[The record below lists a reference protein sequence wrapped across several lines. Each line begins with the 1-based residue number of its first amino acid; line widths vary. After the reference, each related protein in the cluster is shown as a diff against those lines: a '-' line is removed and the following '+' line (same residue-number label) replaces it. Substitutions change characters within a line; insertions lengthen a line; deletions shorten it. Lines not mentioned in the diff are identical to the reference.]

1 MLRSPMLS
9 ILTACLLTFG
19 MAACSRGSEATDTDA
34 APPVAS
40 GLISANTPAPP
51 AAEDANGGAIERDA
65 DNRPLGYD
73 LLGHKLPQFTATMA
87 DGQAFDSSVLNRWM
101 IIQVWGVWCGD
112 SMRDAPYAAALATA
126 IEQDPDLYFL
136 SIHVPEN
143 AASTSDEDLYG
154 EYGSV
159 SAYFAD
165 KGYSYPTV
173 LDTDASIRDLLQISW
188 TPSYI
193 LISPDGVIRGFRT
206 DLSVAGGEPVK
217 DFLKDVARVKGE
229 VRKAE
234 FGGTPLPATIGPEGT
249 MRLTGETPFTLDAMK
264 AAFPGHE
271 ILTDRAFSGDQ
282 AYPVFL
288 IQSIATPDAPSRL
301 VYVVEPDWTLGKVR
315 SVVTRNPA
323 VTGPYGGTVGTMKLK
338 DLTREARARCTLQ
351 PGPNDS
357 LFICASNTTAP
368 RFIRAFGAGGDFDG
382 KLDDASPEYQEEAVL
397 LEMKFIP
404 QPVPANK

>member
-1 MLRSPMLS
+1 MIRTVTLGALA
-9 ILTACLLTFG
+9 LVL
-19 MAACSRGSEATDTDA
+19 AACSADK
-34 APPVAS
+34 APSPQAETS
-40 GLISANTPAPP
+40 TGPIGIITANPTPPT
-51 AAEDANGGAIERDA
+51 AAEDSEEAVTGGAHDRPIEYA
-65 DNRPLGYD
+65 
-73 LLGHKLPQFTATMA
+73 LLGQPFPQFTATMA

-101 IIQVWGVWCGD
+101 VIQVWGVWCGD
-112 SMRDAPYAAALATA
+112 SKRDGPYAAALATA

-143 AASTSDEDLYG
+143 ATSTSDKDMYG
-154 EYGSV
+154 KHGSV
-159 SAYFAD
+159 SAYFAE
-165 KGYSYPTV
+165 KGYSYPVV
-173 LDTDASIRDLLQISW
+173 LDTDASIRDLLKINW

-217 DFLKDVARVKGE
+217 DFLKDVARVKGD
-229 VRKAE
+229 VRKAQ

-249 MRLTGETPFTLDAMK
+249 MRLTGETMFTLDAMK

-288 IQSIATPDAPSRL
+288 VQTIATPNEPSRL
-301 VYVVEPDWTLGKVR
+301 VYVVEPDWTLGNVG

-323 VTGPYGGTVGTMKLK
+323 VTGPYGASVGKMKLK
-338 DLTREARARCTLQ
+338 DLTKEARARCTLQ
-351 PGPNDS
+351 PGPVDS
-357 LFICASNTTAP
+357 FFICPSNTEPP

-382 KLDDASPEYQEEAVL
+382 RLDDASPAYQEEAVL

-404 QPVPANK
+404 QPATINK

>member
-1 MLRSPMLS
+1 MIRMLTIGALALS
-9 ILTACLLTFG
+9 L
-19 MAACSRGSEATDTDA
+19 AACSADKSAVPETAADKTTRLITANPPSNASADLPHDDDA
-34 APPVAS
+34 AH
-40 GLISANTPAPP
+40 GDH
-51 AAEDANGGAIERDA
+51 E
-65 DNRPLGYD
+65 RPLEYA
-73 LLGHKLPQFTATMA
+73 LLGEKFPQFTATMS

-101 IIQVWGVWCGD
+101 VIQVWGVWCGD
-112 SMRDAPYAAALATA
+112 SKRDAPYAAALATA

-136 SIHVPEN
+136 SIHVPQN
-143 AASTSDEDLYG
+143 AESTSDADMYE

-159 SAYFAD
+159 SAYFAE

-173 LDTDASIRDLLQISW
+173 LDTDGRIRDLLKITW

-193 LISPDGVIRGFRT
+193 LISPDGVVRAFRT
-206 DLSVAGGEPVK
+206 DLSVDDGEPVK

-249 MRLTGETPFTLDAMK
+249 MRLKGETPFTLDAMK

-271 ILTDRAFSGDQ
+271 ILTDRAFAGDQ

-288 IQSIATPDAPSRL
+288 IQTIATSNEPSRL
-301 VYVVEPDWTLGKVR
+301 VYVVEPDWTLGNVG

-323 VTGPYGGTVGTMKLK
+323 VTGPYGGTIGKMKLK
-338 DLTREARARCTLQ
+338 DLTSEARARCTLQ
-351 PGPNDS
+351 PGPIDS
-357 LFICASNTTAP
+357 LFICPSNMESP

-382 KLDDASPEYQEEAVL
+382 RLDDASPEYQEEAVL

-404 QPVPANK
+404 QPATANK

>member
-1 MLRSPMLS
+1 MIRTLTIATLALS
-9 ILTACLLTFG
+9 L
-19 MAACSRGSEATDTDA
+19 AACSAGKSTAPDSAPDNAARLITTTPPPPASQDVSTDA
-34 APPVAS
+34 AS
-40 GLISANTPAPP
+40 SHDGHDRPAEY
-51 AAEDANGGAIERDA
+51 A
-65 DNRPLGYD
+65 
-73 LLGHKLPQFTATMA
+73 LLGQKFPQFTATMA
-87 DGQAFDSSVLNRWM
+87 DGQPFDSSVLNRWM
-101 IIQVWGVWCGD
+101 VIQVWGAWCSD
-112 SMRDAPYAAALATA
+112 SQNDAPYAAALATA

-136 SIHVPEN
+136 SIHVPQN
-143 AASTSDEDLYG
+143 ADRTSDQDMYG

-159 SAYFAD
+159 EAYFAE

-173 LDTDASIRDLLQISW
+173 IDSDASVREALKITW

-193 LISPDGVIRGFRT
+193 LLSPDGVIRGFHT

-217 DFLKDVARVKGE
+217 DFLKEAARVKGE

-271 ILTDRAFSGDQ
+271 ILSDRAMAGDQ
-282 AYPVFL
+282 SYPVFL
-288 IQSIATPDAPSRL
+288 VQTIAADGMPGRL
-301 VYVVEPDWTLGKVR
+301 VYVVEPDWTLGMVG

-323 VTGPYGGTVGTMKLK
+323 VTGPDGGTVGNMKLR
-338 DLTREARARCTLQ
+338 DLTEEARAKCTLE
-351 PGPNDS
+351 PGPIDS
-357 LFICASNTTAP
+357 LIICPDNAESR

-382 KLDDASPEYQEEAVL
+382 KLDNASPDYRQEAVL

-404 QPVPANK
+404 PQAGKNP

>member
-1 MLRSPMLS
+1 MIRTVTLGALA
-9 ILTACLLTFG
+9 LVL
-19 MAACSRGSEATDTDA
+19 AACSADKAPSPQAKTSTDPIGIIT
-34 APPVAS
+34 
-40 GLISANTPAPP
+40 ANTTPP
-51 AAEDANGGAIERDA
+51 SAAEDSEETVTGGAHDRPIEYA
-65 DNRPLGYD
+65 
-73 LLGHKLPQFTATMA
+73 LLGQPFPQFTATMA

-101 IIQVWGVWCGD
+101 VIQVWGVWCGD
-112 SMRDAPYAAALATA
+112 SVRDAPYAAALATA

-136 SIHVPEN
+136 SIHVPKN
-143 AASTSDEDLYG
+143 AASTSDKDMYG

-159 SAYFAD
+159 SAYFAE
-165 KGYSYPTV
+165 KGYSYPAV
-173 LDTDASIRDLLQISW
+173 LDTDASIRDLLKINW

-193 LISPDGVIRGFRT
+193 LISPDGVIQGFRT

-217 DFLKDVARVKGE
+217 DFLKDIARIKGD

-288 IQSIATPDAPSRL
+288 VQTIATPNEPGRL
-301 VYVVEPDWTLGKVR
+301 VYVVEPDWTLGNVG

-323 VTGPYGGTVGTMKLK
+323 VTGPYGASVGKMKLK
-338 DLTREARARCTLQ
+338 DLTKEARARCTLQ
-351 PGPNDS
+351 PGPVDS
-357 LFICASNTTAP
+357 LFICPSNSEPP

-382 KLDDASPEYQEEAVL
+382 RLDDASAEYQEEAVL

-404 QPVPANK
+404 QPATINK

>member
-1 MLRSPMLS
+1 MLRPTMLP
-9 ILTACLLTFG
+9 ILTAGLFALG
-19 MAACSRGSEATDTDA
+19 LAACSADKSAAPETTAEETTRLITTNPPSVASADSTHDDA
-34 APPVAS
+34 AAH
-40 GLISANTPAPP
+40 GDH
-51 AAEDANGGAIERDA
+51 E
-65 DNRPLGYD
+65 RPLEYE
-73 LLGHKLPQFTATMA
+73 LLGKPFPQFTATMA

-101 IIQVWGVWCGD
+101 VIQVWGVWCGD
-112 SMRDAPYAAALATA
+112 SKRDAPYAAALATA

-136 SIHVPEN
+136 SIHVPQN
-143 AASTSDEDLYG
+143 AESTSDEDMYG
-154 EYGSV
+154 TYGSV
-159 SAYFAD
+159 EGFFAQE
-165 KGYSYPTV
+165 GHSYPTV
-173 LDTDASIRDLLQISW
+173 IDSDASIRDLLKINW

-193 LISPDGVIRGFRT
+193 LISPDGVVRAFRT

-234 FGGTPLPATIGPEGT
+234 FGGTPLPAAIGPEGT

-271 ILTDRAFSGDQ
+271 ILTDRAFAGEQ

-288 IQSIATPDAPSRL
+288 VQTIATPNEPSRL
-301 VYVVEPDWTLGKVR
+301 VYVVEPDWTLGNVG

-323 VTGPYGGTVGTMKLK
+323 VTGPYGGRVGEMKLK

-351 PGPNDS
+351 PGPIDS
-357 LFICASNTTAP
+357 LFICPSNTESP

-404 QPVPANK
+404 QPATANK

>member
-1 MLRSPMLS
+1 MACSMIRTLS
-9 ILTACLLTFG
+9 LGALALVL
-19 MAACSRGSEATDTDA
+19 AACSADNTPNGQAGTSKDA
-34 APPVAS
+34 ASMITANPPPSTMDGS
-40 GLISANTPAPP
+40 G
-51 AAEDANGGAIERDA
+51 A
-65 DNRPLGYD
+65 DGVPHDEHERPLEYA
-73 LLGHKLPQFTATMA
+73 LLGQPFPQFTATMA

-101 IIQVWGVWCGD
+101 VIQVWGVWCGD
-112 SMRDAPYAAALATA
+112 SKRDAPYAAALATA

-136 SIHVPEN
+136 SIHVPQN
-143 AASTSDEDLYG
+143 AESTSDEDMYG
-154 EYGSV
+154 TYGSV
-159 SAYFAD
+159 EGYFTEE
-165 KGYSYPTV
+165 GHSYPTV
-173 LDTDASIRDLLQISW
+173 IDSDASIRELLKITW

-206 DLSVAGGEPVK
+206 DLSVAEGEPVK

-264 AAFPGHE
+264 TAFPGHE
-271 ILTDRAFSGDQ
+271 VLTDRAFSGDQ

-288 IQSIATPDAPSRL
+288 IQTIATPNEPSRL
-301 VYVVEPDWTLGKVR
+301 VYVVEPDWTLGNVGA
-315 SVVTRNPA
+315 VVTRNPA
-323 VTGPYGGTVGTMKLK
+323 VTGPHGGTVGEMKLK

-351 PGPNDS
+351 SGPIDS
-357 LFICASNTTAP
+357 LFICPSNTESP

-404 QPVPANK
+404 QPATANK